1 MVVAAMEK
9 HLPKDLIFMAAKVMN
24 DIYQEVQST
33 LVFSNAR
40 YLELSLSRTFYSV
53 PSILQASR
61 LKTLAISNFH
71 YLEHFLGPLKSFL
84 G

>member
-53 PSILQASR
+53 P
-61 LKTLAISNFH
+61 
-71 YLEHFLGPLKSFL
+71 
-84 G
+84 